1 MGKLDKLIVEEALL
15 QNLPLFYN
23 NIQYNS
29 LINVDDYST
38 PKYSEKFTCYIPSA
52 QPGKLISKIIDFSV
66 LNEDI

>member
-23 NIQYNS
+23 NIQYNQ
-29 LINVDDYST
+29 LTNVDDYST
-38 PKYSEKFTCYIPSA
+38 PRFSEKFTCYIPSS